1 MQDNRLIHHFTRHWR
16 LLKWLEIALYA
27 FAIGWLFYSS
37 TQQWLYSIFIF
48 VLCFVGL
55 VFAIKPW
62 KYTLDR
68 SVAYLDEKIPDAQYS
83 SGLLLQQENQLS
95 DLALLQYQKTLNS
108 VRNQIKKVYPVKQV
122 LISFFV
128 LIAILA
134 FGFLAHK
141 YNILNSSLKDSKSN
155 KENITFK
162 TNDSITST
170 VAIPKIIEQNLSI
183 KYPKYTRIGTQN
195 SEQMNAKVLS
205 GSTLLWEIQFDQK
218 VDSVFLESGG
228 KENAFIFKNKKY
240 EFSNQVNTSSFYNL
254 KFKKDGISYTSDLY
268 AIEVFE
274 DEAPVIDIKDLD
286 QYSVFNHKGSKKLT
300 LNAEIKDD
308 YGIKNTYI
316 IATVSKGTGESVK
329 FREERLRF
337 DNEIKS
343 GSKRERVSKKIDLD
357 KLGLTPGDEL
367 YFYIEAYDFKT
378 PSPNYARSETYF
390 ASIKDTTST
399 QFAVEGTMGVD
410 LMPEY
415 FRSQRQIIIDTEKLI
430 KQKSGISTQDF
441 KSRSNELGY
450 DQKVLRL
457 KYGEFMGDEAEYGPG
472 VAISSEAPQNTE
484 GEETDLLEAYTHD
497 HDHEEAHAHQEEEH
511 NDDGKEEKEDPLAE
525 YLHNHDDPEES
536 TLFTQSLK
544 SKLRQALNEMWDAE
558 LYLRLY
564 QPEKSLPYQYRALK
578 LIQEIKNSAR
588 IYVHRIGF
596 DPPPIK
602 EDKRLT
608 GELKGIKTTTNQEII
623 EEDNKYA
630 AVKET
635 LNILNTDE
643 SIYQLNNEEIT
654 IVEQAANVLA
664 EEALKKPGQYLETLQ
679 KLKNTIDGGSVSY
692 QDRKQIS
699 KDLLSILPEIG
710 NKVNV
715 EDTQYRKIDELLLKE
730 LEFDE

>member
-27 FAIGWLFYSS
+27 FAIGLLFYSS

-83 SGLLLQQENQLS
+83 SGLLLQQESQLS

-128 LIAILA
+128 LITILA
-134 FGFLAHK
+134 FGFLVHK
-141 YNILNSSLKDSKSN
+141 FNVFDSSLKDSKSN

-170 VAIPKIIEQNLSI
+170 IAIPKIIEQNLSI
-183 KYPKYTRIGTQN
+183 KYPRYTRIGTQN

-205 GSTLLWEIQFDQK
+205 GSTLLWEIQFDQE

-228 KENAFIFKNKKY
+228 KKNAFIFKNEKY
-240 EFSNQVNTSSFYNL
+240 EFIKQVNTSSFYNL
-254 KFKKDGISYTSDLY
+254 KFKKNGVSYTSDLY

-286 QYSVFNHKGSKKLT
+286 QYTVFNHKGSKKLT

-337 DNEIKS
+337 DNKIKS
-343 GSKRERVSKKIDLD
+343 GSKRERVTKQMDLD

-378 PSPNYARSETYF
+378 PSPSYARSETYF

-472 VAISSEAPQNTE
+472 VAISSEASQNTE
-484 GEETDLLEAYTHD
+484 SEETDLLEAYTHD
-497 HDHEEAHAHQEEEH
+497 HDHEEAHTHQEEEY

-536 TLFTQSLK
+536 TLFTRSLK

-564 QPEKSLPYQYRALK
+564 QPEKSLPYQYSALK

-608 GELKGIKTTTNQEII
+608 GELKGIKTTTNQEMV

-630 AVKET
+630 PVKET

-643 SIYQLNNEEIT
+643 SIYQLNNEEIA

-679 KLKNTIDGGSVSY
+679 KLKNTIDRESVSY

-699 KDLLSILPEIG
+699 KDFLSILPEIG

-715 EDTQYRKIDELLLKE
+715 EDAQYKKIDELLLKE
-730 LEFDE
+730 LELDE